1 MFQALRGHHE
11 HLHRQRELVSTMQ
24 QIRIR
29 RQKPRSEPWWCWID
43 TRTPS
48 GRVLP
53 F

>member
-1 MFQALRGHHE
+1 MACVPDPRIEIKH
-11 HLHRQRELVSTMQ
+11 RELMSKMK

-29 RQKPRSEPWWCWID
+29 RQPRRPEPWWCWID

-53 F
+53 Y

>member
-1 MFQALRGHHE
+1 MFQRCAGIMSTFAG
-11 HLHRQRELVSTMQ
+11 RELVSTMQ
-24 QIRIR
+24 QFRIR
-29 RQKPRSEPWWCWID
+29 RQARRPEPWWCWID

>member
-1 MFQALRGHHE
+1 MVTTPKSEVLASWPS
-11 HLHRQRELVSTMQ
+11 RELVSTMQ
-24 QIRIR
+24 KIRIR

-53 F
+53 Y